1 MLPREPTKR
10 YGKDKKVSSAH
21 EIYKEHEDLFK
32 EYKVKYKDGQDITLI
47 ETRDP
52 REVIEMERKETEKRE
67 KELAMDVEDTPI
79 NLTTDEIDAIFD
91 DIEKR
96 EEIEKQENAALPQE
110 PIGLTPMEEV
120 VEGDTSEQKTIEI
133 GQQPQEPAVQRYALE
148 LTFPVKRIV
157 TTSND
162 KKKSKYDTGYTKI
175 QFIFENDISVQIIFE
190 TYYSF
195 NEKKGTIYENAKYQV
210 RIHKDDMNRYIN
222 LENDT
227 KWAKLHQ
234 DYESKMRSNNKTNL
248 ISYVTH
254 YLMMQGT
261 IKPTRVFL
269 NATVKSTSKKKIVY
283 TPYQKR
289 KLISDYRDEQRKAEG
304 LSKRGPDLIKIIF
317 RGKAGDSLRYRSSE
331 EELFE
336 YLMICTDNM
345 KRENGEPYVTIA
357 QFIEDY
363 IQISAPENASAE
375 ELAEYLSKKSENF
388 IAAMNFIASLINDSE
403 KLTPLQKID
412 AMNLWSEYLDETV
425 NIEYY
430 KRINEK
436 IAYDDVE
443 PLLRECDRNIRNMEG
458 QILSTEESKDGNDA
472 DVSVLEIA
480 IATTVDG
487 KYINVLI
494 DCDNSV
500 QYGKLKEIFNKRLR
514 AILIT
519 TKPFSTTQQEMANK
533 KKEERDEYVK
543 KQRALAEQ
551 QKQEE

>member
-10 YGKDKKVSSAH
+10 YGKDKKVSSAR

-52 REVIEMERKETEKRE
+52 REVIEMERKETEK
-67 KELAMDVEDTPI
+67 KELTI
-79 NLTTDEIDAIFD
+79 DEIDAIFD

-96 EEIEKQENAALPQE
+96 EEMDKQEKAALPRE
-110 PIGLTPMEEV
+110 TIGLTPMEEV
-120 VEGDTSEQKTIEI
+120 IEGDTSEQKTIEI
-133 GQQPQEPAVQRYALE
+133 GQQSQEPVVQQYALE
-148 LTFPVKRIV
+148 LTFPIKGIV
-157 TTSND
+157 TTSDD

-175 QFIFENDISVQIIFE
+175 QFFFENDVSVQIIFE

-195 NEKKGTIYENAKYQV
+195 NEKKKTIYENAKYQV
-210 RIHKDDMNRYIN
+210 RIHKGDKNRYIN

-234 DYESKMRSNNKTNL
+234 DYESKMRSNNKTDL

-254 YLMMQGT
+254 YLTIQGT
-261 IKPTRVFL
+261 LKPTRVFF

-289 KLISDYRDEQRKAEG
+289 KLISDYRDEQRKVEG
-304 LSKRGPDLIKIIF
+304 LSKRGPDIMRIVF
-317 RGKAGDSLRYRSSE
+317 TGKSGDSLRYRSSE

-345 KRENGEPYVTIA
+345 KRENDEPYMNIV
-357 QFIEDY
+357 QFIEDF
-363 IQISAPENASAE
+363 IKTAAPENASAE
-375 ELAEYLSKKSENF
+375 ELDEYYNKKTENF
-388 IAAMNFIASLINDSE
+388 VAAMNFIAGLINESE
-403 KLTPLQKID
+403 NLTPLQKID
-412 AMNLWSEYLDETV
+412 AMNLWNEYLDETV

-436 IAYDDVE
+436 IVHNDVE
-443 PLLRECDRNIRNMEG
+443 PLLRECYGNIRKIEE
-458 QILSTEESKDGNDA
+458 QILSTEEVKDENDA
-472 DVSVLEIA
+472 DVSVLELA
-480 IATTVDG
+480 LVTTVDG
-487 KYINVLI
+487 KHINVI
-494 DCDNSV
+494 INCDNSV
-500 QYGKLKEIFNKRLR
+500 QYGKLREIFNKRLR

-519 TKPFSTTQQEMANK
+519 TEPFSSTQLEMANQ
-533 KKEERDEYVK
+533 KKEERNEYIK
-543 KQRALAEQ
+543 KQKALAEQ
-551 QKQEE
+551 QQMQED